1 MKRKMYLFVFFLS
14 LFCIAC
20 DKSDMDYEN
29 DYEQSY
35 KAWLDFKESSNN
47 SYRYVVSGATWAGAA
62 WETTITV
69 NNGEVTG
76 RDFRYTV
83 FNDIR
88 MPADGWNLETAQLML
103 DSLSKRY
110 QGNTEHLPSADSML
124 KMLTWSE
131 NQANLNNHA
140 NTGGALTCT
149 LDQIYE
155 KAKSDWLKKRNNAQT
170 FFEAKNNGIIS
181 SCGFVEDNCADDCFR
196 GITITLVEGI

>member
-1 MKRKMYLFVFFLS
+1 MERKMYLFVFFLS

-69 NNGEVTG
+69 NSGEVTG
-76 RDFRYTV
+76 RDFRYTL
-83 FNDIR
+83 FSDFR
-88 MPADGWNLETAQLML
+88 MPAEGWNLETAQLL
-103 DSLSKRY
+103 IDSLATSY
-110 QGNTEHLPSADSML
+110 QGNSEHLPNADSML
-124 KMLTWSE
+124 KVLTWSE
-131 NQANLNNHA
+131 NQTNLNNPA
-140 NTGGALTCT
+140 NKGAAPTWT
-149 LDQIYE
+149 LDEIYE